1 RTSFASSYVGLPSDV
16 RRSFRL
22 LGLLPGPDFSS
33 GPLAA
38 QMECE
43 PAYAEQLLE
52 QLAQS
57 QLIEAVS
64 ESRYRFHD
72 LLRLYAAEQLEAE
85 EAASDREAGL
95 RRMLDWYLDTADV
108 ADRLLVPGRH
118 RLTRGVGGD
127 HLVPIF
133 ATHAQALAWME

>member
-1 RTSFASSYVGLPSDV
+1 MDEDDALELLGRVAGPSRAAAEPDAAREIVRLCGYLPLAVRISGAKLKAKTRWSLARLATQLADERIRLSELALEDLGVRTSFASSYVGLPSDV

-57 QLIEAVS
+57 
-64 ESRYRFHD
+64 
-72 LLRLYAAEQLEAE
+72 
-85 EAASDREAGL
+85 
-95 RRMLDWYLDTADV
+95 
-108 ADRLLVPGRH
+108 
-118 RLTRGVGGD
+118 
-127 HLVPIF
+127 
-133 ATHAQALAWME
+133 